1 MAHEDRDCRGMPL
14 IVGYVGSGENWWPVG
29 KRQHAVRLTRERQG
43 RRAGCAKERIRAAS
57 AFCRPFRQSK
67 KKLERIIFPGVSYLH
82 VNARHEKAGAF
93 KLCDELIEGKL
104 GNSKIP
110 GAFLRRCDGASHSH
124 TEDKH
129 DQQAAQPFACRG
141 YGGEGKALHDIVL
154 SRKGE
159 RESGNMNMKT
169 GKPFSGDMF
178 GTVCRGNGFLS
189 LDVYRNPTFGA
200 KSSRRIHASPD
211 NGAG

>member
-1 MAHEDRDCRGMPL
+1 MPL
-14 IVGYVGSGENWWPVG
+14 IVGYVGSGENWWPVR

-57 AFCRPFRQSK
+57 ACCRHFRQSK

-129 DQQAAQPFACRG
+129 DQQAASR
-141 YGGEGKALHDIVL
+141 LHV
-154 SRKGE
+154 
-159 RESGNMNMKT
+159 
-169 GKPFSGDMF
+169 GDMEVREKRF
-178 GTVCRGNGFLS
+178 MTLS
-189 LDVYRNPTFGA
+189 
-200 KSSRRIHASPD
+200 
-211 NGAG
+211 